1 MYQSGLFAALDIE
14 IFWGRS
20 LGDGC
25 RCLYCRLSEPNP
37 FGTEPDASAFRLM
50 NANQSFK
57 QIDAPK

>member
-1 MYQSGLFAALDIE
+1 MYQSGRFAALDIE

-50 NANQSFK
+50 KANRG
-57 QIDAPK
+57 